1 MNNEELKKAMEIVNS
16 IEVTTVVDKPFEE
29 KGIKEN
35 AITMNGLEEMQK
47 TKKVNNEK
55 KDSLNIAKKYFAKLE
70 KELDQSLEELESIQI
85 KNIYLVTFTQTASGN
100 EASKLYLFNKETI
113 AVSAETVTECR
124 DKIGLMYRT
133 RTLDKHLLTVSLPED
148 FYLFYKIAEEE
159 ADYEELKTIPQ
170 PILPKPKDTELLI
183 PNKKVFVEAK
193 KLELI
198 L

>member
-1 MNNEELKKAMEIVNS
+1 MKIWKVKHPSNYSKDIPWKIWPS
-16 IEVTTVVDKPFEE
+16 S
-29 KGIKEN
+29 
-35 AITMNGLEEMQK
+35 K
-47 TKKVNNEK
+47 TLFGN
-55 KDSLNIAKKYFAKLE
+55 F
-70 KELDQSLEELESIQI
+70 ELESIQI